1 MNSDLDKL
9 QPYPFEKL
17 SKLLGQLE
25 IGPQAPIPLSI
36 GEPKH
41 KSPDFVVE
49 ALVNHLDKLEKYPS
63 TKGLPELRESI
74 VNWATRRFHL
84 PENSLDPEQ
93 HVLPVNG
100 TREAIFSFTQAVIDR
115 SAGNALVISPN
126 PFYQIYEGAT
136 FLAGAELRLLPC
148 LADNNFCPDF
158 TKVSDNDWKR
168 CQILFL
174 CSPGNPTGSVIPSE
188 TLREL
193 LELADKYDFIIA
205 SDECYSEIYCDES
218 KPPVGLLQVCG
229 ELGRSNYE
237 RVVVFHSLSKRSN
250 LPGLRSGFVAGDA
263 SVMSEFLRYR
273 TYHGSAMP
281 IQNQFASIAAWND
294 EQHVKDNRSAYREK
308 FKAVLDILSPVMDIQ
323 QSDASFYLWPKTP
336 ICDQVFAKELYQQQA
351 VTVVPG
357 SYLSRTVDGTNPG
370 QGRIRIALVA
380 PIEQCIEAAKRIRT
394 YLSTLDK

>member
-25 IGPQAPIPLSI
+25 IGPQDPIPLSI

-41 KSPDFVVE
+41 KSPDFVVK
-49 ALVNHLDKLEKYPS
+49 ALVDHLDKLEKYPS
-63 TKGLPELRESI
+63 TKGLPALRESI
-74 VNWATRRFHL
+74 ANWATRRFQL
-84 PENSLDPEQ
+84 TKGSLDPEL

-100 TREAIFSFTQAVIDR
+100 TREAIFSFTQAVVDR
-115 SAGNALVISPN
+115 SAGDALVISPN

-158 TKVSDNDWKR
+158 TKVSEQDWKR

-193 LELADKYDFIIA
+193 IKLADKYDFIIA

-229 ELGRSNYE
+229 VLGRSNYE

-294 EQHVKDNRSAYREK
+294 EQHVKNNRSAYREK